1 MTYTLQSAGRALWA
15 AIQDPAPA
23 ARRLLDAQLGLQ
35 NLWMALIV
43 VAIVNVLMLA
53 LLQAA
58 SPAPVIF
65 ADQAMVITPFTYA
78 AIISVFLF
86 LLVYTVYHLGRLMGG
101 VGSVADSLAIIVLF
115 QTISVSLE
123 AVQVFLVLISPAI
136 AQFFGM
142 ISLAILLRCIL
153 HFINEMHGFGSLGKA
168 LVVIVL
174 ALLGTA
180 LIAGMVLAFLGVGPS
195 MVPA

>member
-1 MTYTLQSAGRALWA
+1 MTLTLQTATRLLWDA
-15 AIQDPAPA
+15 VQYPAPA

-43 VAIVNVLMLA
+43 VAIGNVLMLA
-53 LLQAA
+53 LLQAV
-58 SPAPVIF
+58 SPAPVLM
-65 ADQAMVITPFTYA
+65 QQQVISPFSYA
-78 AIISVFLF
+78 AIMSVFLF
-86 LLVYTVYHLGRLMGG
+86 LLVYTVFHLGRLMGG
-101 VGSVADSLAIIVLF
+101 IGSVADSLAIIVLF

-168 LVVIVL
+168 LVVFVL
-174 ALLGTA
+174 ALLGTTFI
-180 LIAGMVLAFLGVGPS
+180 LVMVLATLGVGPQQ
-195 MVPA
+195 VPA